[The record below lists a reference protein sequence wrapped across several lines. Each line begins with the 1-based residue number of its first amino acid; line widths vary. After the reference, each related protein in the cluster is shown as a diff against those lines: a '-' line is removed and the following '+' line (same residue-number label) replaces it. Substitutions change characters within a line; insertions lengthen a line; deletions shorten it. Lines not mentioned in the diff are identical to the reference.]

1 MLRKWRERRHLVSEA
16 NTLLLTKSL
25 FFQNTTLLTGARQT
39 APGSRGENRFY
50 GYAFK
55 PDDLNISDAFSK
67 GFFPTYIDKP
77 SSEMRDMSVPRSRNI
92 SGEVVIK
99 SYICHYAACQS
110 RLFCN
115 IYLVDLRE
123 LGGIVRGPSTPR
135 FETNPHI
142 VPSYNDG
149 YRSGDWA
156 FKYFPF
162 TRQLYRLETL
172 APVPGEAVIG
182 MVTCSSPSSR
192 SPASRLKL
200 HVNPEY
206 KEGMEGVRGIVDLFN
221 GESSW
226 VMV

>member
-1 MLRKWRERRHLVSEA
+1 MLRKWSQRRNLVSEA
-16 NTLLLTKSL
+16 NTLLLTKPL

-39 APGSRGENRFY
+39 APGRRGENRFY

-55 PDDLNISDAFSK
+55 PDDLDISDAFSK
-67 GFFPTYIDKP
+67 GFFPRYLDGP
-77 SSEMRDMSVPRSRNI
+77 SREMRDMMVPRPRNL
-92 SGEVVIK
+92 SGEVVIQ

-110 RLFCN
+110 YLFCN

-123 LGGIVRGPSTPR
+123 VGGIVRGPSNPR
-135 FETNPHI
+135 FATH
-142 VPSYNDG
+142 PSVMPADRDG
-149 YRSGDWA
+149 YRSGDGA
-156 FKYFPF
+156 FEYFPF

-182 MVTCSSPSSR
+182 MVTCSTTR
-192 SPASRLKL
+192 SPVSRLKL
-200 HVNPEY
+200 HVNPGY
-206 KEGMEGVRGIVDLFN
+206 KEGLEGTRDIVDLFN